1 MITIFSEGFAHEVS
15 PSMILTVLIVSL
27 IVPVAFYVLRS
38 IGLYKLAKRKNF
50 KFAIIAF
57 IPCVWIYV
65 ACRLVAESKF
75 FGTTIGKLAIVFTI
89 VFAVAELLTL
99 TYQFL
104 LYFPLVGNYFMGRE
118 IFISTDVE
126 YAASQG
132 FKPFWTDDNQ
142 IWISES
148 FVYPY
153 KDIYKMVKIINGLY
167 YVSMIFDLAYMVI
180 ELTVLYNLF
189 RKYWPQRHVLAFVMS
204 VFLGLSGPFIFAIRN
219 KQPINYIDYL
229 RSRYNSYGPYGPYYG
244 PRGPY
249 NNNGYGQNGSQYNQQ
264 YQQTP
269 PKGPF
274 DEYADKS
281 ERVPDEPFGQYNQK
295 DKDGE

>member
-50 KFAIIAF
+50 KFAIMAF

-219 KQPINYIDYL
+219 KEPMNYMDYL
-229 RSRYNSYGPYGPYYG
+229 RSRYNSYGPYGPYGYG

-249 NNNGYGQNGSQYNQQ
+249 NTNNGYGQNGTQANQA
-264 YQQTP
+264 P
-269 PKGPF
+269 PRGPF
-274 DEYADKS
+274 EEYVDKS
-281 ERVPDEPFGQYNQK
+281 ERVPEEPFGQYNQN